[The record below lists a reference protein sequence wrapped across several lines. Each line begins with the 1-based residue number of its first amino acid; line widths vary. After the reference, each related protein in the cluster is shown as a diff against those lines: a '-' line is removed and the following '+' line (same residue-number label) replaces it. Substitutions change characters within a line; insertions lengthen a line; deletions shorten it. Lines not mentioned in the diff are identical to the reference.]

1 MQIMYKAKNVDTDKA
16 LEALNYAL
24 KIQRE
29 TIEIEI
35 REKRAYLQGVEKG
48 IGIAES
54 IFQCSNYEKT
64 EKGGEG

>member
-1 MQIMYKAKNVDTDKA
+1 MYKAKNVDTDKA

-29 TIEIEI
+29 SVEIEI

-64 EKGGEG
+64 DQKVK

>member
-1 MQIMYKAKNVDTDKA
+1 MYKAQNVDTDKA
-16 LEALNYAL
+16 LEALNEAL

-29 TIEIEI
+29 IVEIEI
-35 REKRAYLQGVEKG
+35 KEKRAYLQGVEKG

-64 EKGGEG
+64 EKGGAE

>member
-1 MQIMYKAKNVDTDKA
+1 MYKAKNIDTDKA

-29 TIEIEI
+29 SVEIEI

-64 EKGGEG
+64 EKEGADNG